1 MQDVQNSIDVS
12 LAGLEG
18 ADWKQALEDIAEEH
32 GIFQP
37 LGETHF
43 ATQIDAGK
51 TLLVSFESITGIHQ
65 ASDQA
70 RPFGFEMII
79 SQGWSHL
86 GLICD
91 GDTWFR
97 DGRVYGYFDR
107 LIDDGF
113 FEEFERVVFYGAGPC
128 GYAAAAYSVASPGA
142 TVIAIQP
149 QATMDPRMTEWDPRF
164 PEIRRVS
171 FTDRY
176 GYAPDM
182 LDAAAAAFV
191 FYDPREDLD
200 AMHASLFRRDN
211 VTRLRMTHMGRDLPA
226 RLEEMEMLEKLVVM
240 AGDGTLNAAAFHR
253 LYRARRSNGTYLRA
267 LMARLDAEHRPYL
280 NLLLCR
286 NVTRR
291 LRAPRLRRRLDGLLK
306 QAARGDFT
314 PPPPLP
320 ETT

>member
-1 MQDVQNSIDVS
+1 MQDVRNSIDVS

-18 ADWKQALEDIAEEH
+18 ADWKQALEDITEEH
-32 GIFQP
+32 GTFQP
-37 LGETHF
+37 LGEAHF

-51 TLLVSFESITGIHQ
+51 TLLVSFESIAGIHRG
-65 ASDQA
+65 SDQA

-79 SQGWSHL
+79 SRGLSHL
-86 GLICD
+86 GLVCD

-97 DGRVYGYFDR
+97 DDRVYGYFDR

-128 GYAAAAYSVASPGA
+128 GYAASAFSVAAPGA
-142 TVIAIQP
+142 VVIAIQP

-191 FYDPREDLD
+191 LYDPREDLD

-211 VTRLRMTHMGRDLPA
+211 VARLRMTHMGRDLTA
-226 RLEEMEMLEKLVVM
+226 RLAEMEMLDKLIAM
-240 AGDGTLNAAAFHR
+240 AGDGTLDAAAFHR
-253 LYRARRSNGTYLRA
+253 LYRARRANGTYLRA

-320 ETT
+320 ETN

>member
-18 ADWKQALEDIAEEH
+18 AEWKQALEDITEEH
-32 GIFQP
+32 GTFQP
-37 LGETHF
+37 LGEKHF

-51 TLLVSFESITGIHQ
+51 TLLVSFESIAGIHHT
-65 ASDQA
+65 SDQA

-86 GLICD
+86 GLFCD

-113 FEEFERVVFYGAGPC
+113 FEEFERVVFFGTGPC

-164 PEIRRVS
+164 PDIRRVS

-182 LDAAAAAFV
+182 LDAADAAFV
-191 FYDPREDLD
+191 LYDPREDLD

-211 VTRLRMTHMGRDLPA
+211 VARLRMTHMGRDLPA
-226 RLEEMEMLEKLVVM
+226 RLEEMELLDKLVTM
-240 AGDGTLNAAAFHR
+240 AGDGRLNAAAFHR
-253 LYRARRSNGTYLRA
+253 LYRARRANGTYLRA

-286 NVTRR
+286 NATRR